1 LTYGEQFTNIIANLQ
16 VFAATAEK
24 SEKSGSEAGEQRGY
38 SHMFAPLLSYL
49 IRGVIVLR
57 PFTPLEKCGID

>member
-38 SHMFAPLLSYL
+38 SHMFAPPAILFDSRSY
-49 IRGVIVLR
+49 RASTVYATGEVR
-57 PFTPLEKCGID
+57 H